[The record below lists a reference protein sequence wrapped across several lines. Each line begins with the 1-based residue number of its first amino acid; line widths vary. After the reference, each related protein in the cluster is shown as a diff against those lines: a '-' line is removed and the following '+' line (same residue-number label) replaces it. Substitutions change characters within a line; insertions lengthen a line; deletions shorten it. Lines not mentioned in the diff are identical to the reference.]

1 MGWGRIKVGLRVLS
15 VSEPKPPIG
24 IKGVAPDLARLLL
37 PGAIST
43 YIYPL
48 MKTLTALIP
57 FFNEERTIAELAR
70 QLDSLPNGVLTE
82 CIFVDDGSTDSSS
95 RLLSLA
101 LENVHF
107 KSQILSKTNGGKAS
121 AIREGVKALST
132 THVVILDSDLEL
144 TTSDIER
151 LWQVVQ
157 SGENDFVFGYR
168 TFLAHSSFTYR
179 YSRGN
184 QLISNLYGIFFNEV
198 ITDIMCGYKLVPTQ
212 TLQSLPFKYKHF
224 GLEIEIPMQM
234 WLNNQRPFEVDVAYL
249 ARTRAQ
255 GKSIS
260 VKDAFSVIASMALFR
275 ISHRRRKI

>member
-1 MGWGRIKVGLRVLS
+1 
-15 VSEPKPPIG
+15 
-24 IKGVAPDLARLLL
+24 
-37 PGAIST
+37 
-43 YIYPL
+43 

-57 FFNEERTIAELAR
+57 FFNEERTIAELVR

-82 CIFVDDGSTDSSS
+82 CIFVDDGSTDSSR
-95 RLLSLA
+95 RLLAQA

-107 KSQILSKTNGGKAS
+107 KFQILSKTNGGKAS

-132 THVVILDSDLEL
+132 THVVILDADLEL
-144 TTSDIER
+144 ATSDIER

-157 SGENDFVFGYR
+157 SAENDFVFGYR
-168 TFLAHSSFTYR
+168 AFLAHSSFTYR

-184 QLISNLYGIFFNEV
+184 QLISNIYGILFNEV
-198 ITDIMCGYKLVPTQ
+198 ITDIMCGYKLVPSE
-212 TLQSLPFKYKHF
+212 TLQSLPYKYKHF

-234 WLNNQRPFEVDVAYL
+234 WLSNQRPFEINVDYK

-260 VKDAFSVIASMALFR
+260 VKDAFNVIKSMVTFR
-275 ISHRRRKI
+275 ITHRRARL